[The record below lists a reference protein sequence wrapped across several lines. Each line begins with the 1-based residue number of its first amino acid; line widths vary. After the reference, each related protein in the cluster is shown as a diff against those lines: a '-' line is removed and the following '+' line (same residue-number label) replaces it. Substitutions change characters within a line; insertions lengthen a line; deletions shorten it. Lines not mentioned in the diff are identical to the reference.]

1 MSQRM
6 KLFIVLLLINLLV
19 VVVYLI
25 WTYLRRK
32 EKKLSIWMK
41 AGMMLLC
48 PVVGPLFILVSFI
61 LFKIFASQGMDLSD
75 VVFSKERTDTFIPP
89 DEEREKNMVAL
100 EEALEVSDKKSLR
113 TLMMNVIR
121 GDYKKSLSSIAL
133 ALNSED
139 SETAHYA
146 ASVLQDV
153 LNDFRAGVH
162 ERYRQCQEEN
172 EHQAEN
178 CIQLVEYMNPVVEQ
192 NVLTDLEQRSM
203 AERMDEVL
211 ETAWK
216 LDRHKIGST
225 VYEKVSQGLLGVS
238 DYEKCRKWCERSM
251 EQYPRALSSFTCQL
265 KLFYSC
271 GDKENF
277 FRVMDE
283 LKQSEITIDN
293 ETLEMIRTFM

>member
-6 KLFIVLLLINLLV
+6 KLFILLLLINLLI

-25 WTYLRRK
+25 WTYLRKK

-48 PVVGPLFILVSFI
+48 PVVGSSFLLFSFI

-75 VVFSKERTDTFIPP
+75 VVFSKDKSEAFIPL

-153 LNDFRAGVH
+153 LNDFRSGVH
-162 ERYRQCQEEN
+162 ERYRQCQIEN
-172 EHQAEN
+172 EQQVEN

-211 ETAWK
+211 EIAWK
-216 LDRHKIGST
+216 LDRHKIGSS
-225 VYEKVSQGLLGVS
+225 VYENVCQGLLGVS
-238 DYEKCRKWCERSM
+238 DYEKCRMWSERSM
-251 EQYPRALSSFTCQL
+251 EQYPGILSSFTCQL

-277 FRVMDE
+277 FRVMEE

-293 ETLEMIRTFM
+293 ETLEMIRIFM

>member
-6 KLFIVLLLINLLV
+6 KYFILLLIVNLV
-19 VVVYLI
+19 VVLIYLI
-25 WTYLRRK
+25 WSHLRRK
-32 EKKLSIWMK
+32 EKHASIWMK
-41 AGMMLLC
+41 AGMMILC
-48 PVVGPLFILVSFI
+48 PVVGPLFLLLSF
-61 LFKIFASQGMDLSD
+61 LLYKIFAAQGMDLSD
-75 VVFSKERTDTFIPP
+75 VVFSKERTDSFIHP
-89 DEEREKNMVAL
+89 DEDVEKNMVAL
-100 EEALEVSDKKSLR
+100 EEALEISDKKSLR

-121 GDYKKSLSSIAL
+121 GDYRKSLSSIAL

-162 ERYRQCQEEN
+162 ERYRMCQIEDEK
-172 EHQAEN
+172 QVEN
-178 CIQLVEYMNPVVEQ
+178 CVLLAEYMNPVMEQ
-192 NVLTDLEQRSM
+192 KVLTDLEQRSM

-211 ETAWK
+211 EKAWE
-216 LDRHKIGST
+216 LDPMKITST
-225 VYEKVSQGLLGVS
+225 VYEKVCQNLLDVKA
-238 DYEKCRKWCERSM
+238 YEKCRKWCERSKS
-251 EQYPRALSSFTCQL
+251 QYPRALSSFTCQL

-271 GDKENF
+271 GDRENF

-283 LKQSEITIDN
+283 LKESEITIDN